1 MSFLRKQE
9 SIKAECSMK
18 VEDVFADLP
27 ELETERLLLR
37 KMSLDDA
44 GDVFEFSKDPEVFKF
59 TGGKVHQTIKDSEEF
74 LKEIF
79 EKYKSREIIAWGML
93 HKEHNRLIGDCG
105 FIKWDTSQAKAELDY
120 LLSKEYWNQGLM
132 TEAVKR
138 VIGFGFEEMRLNR
151 IQAICEVANIASARV
166 MEKAG
171 MQFEGVLRNYN
182 QHDGKPLDMKM
193 YSIIRKEWIG
203 R

>member
-1 MSFLRKQE
+1 MRAEDIFANLPTLQTKRLILRE
-9 SIKAECSMK
+9 MA
-18 VEDVFADLP
+18 
-27 ELETERLLLR
+27 
-37 KMSLDDA
+37 LDDA
-44 GDVFEFSKDPEVFKF
+44 GDVFRYSSDPEVFKF

-79 EKYKSREIIAWGML
+79 AKYEAQEIIAWGIF
-93 HKEHNRLIGDCG
+93 HKEDSKLIGNCG
-105 FIKWDTSQAKAELDY
+105 FIKWDASQAKAELDY

-138 VIGFGFEEMRLNR
+138 VIGFGFEEMQLNR

>member
-1 MSFLRKQE
+1 MESKDIFAEVPTLQTKRLILRE
-9 SIKAECSMK
+9 M
-18 VEDVFADLP
+18 
-27 ELETERLLLR
+27 T
-37 KMSLDDA
+37 LDDA
-44 GDVFEFSKDPEVFKF
+44 QAVFGCCSDPEVFKF
-59 TGGKVHQTIKDSEEF
+59 TGGKAHRRIEDSKAF

-79 EKYKSREIIAWGML
+79 AKYKAQEIIAWGIF
-93 HKEHNRLIGDCG
+93 HKEDSKLIGNCG
-105 FIKWDTSQAKAELDY
+105 FIKWDASQAKAELDY

-138 VIGFGFEEMRLNR
+138 VIGFGFEEMQLNR

-171 MQFEGVLRNYN
+171 MQFEGVLRNYI